1 MARSWIDLVSKK
13 AVDNRSGEE
22 IAADIISR
30 AGLTLAEGGE
40 LSESV

>member
-1 MARSWIDLVSKK
+1 MTRSWLDIVSKK
-13 AVDNRSGEE
+13 AVDNRSGDE

-40 LSESV
+40 QSESV